1 MPASPLTKPSATL
14 PCLLRANHI
23 ALLAAAAAVL
33 FAAAP
38 ALAGPEEI
46 QVYMNELDA
55 PGEIGLDIHSN
66 YVLSGDRVG
75 DYLGEQQ
82 SVHRLR
88 ITPEFSY
95 GLTNNLELGAYLPL
109 ATLDGHGRFGLDGVK
124 FRLKYIL
131 PRAAGQKWF
140 VGANFEIG
148 KVNHKL
154 DINPYNAEFKG
165 IAGVRFGKWTAAAN
179 ANVDFTV
186 SGPAPGPASLEIA
199 TKLNYALSPKFALG
213 VENYTGA
220 GEFRALGHFSS
231 SEQTSYVTIDASIGR
246 WDLNLGVG
254 RGYGANPDKWI
265 VKAVIGVPIGRK
277 R

>member
-1 MPASPLTKPSATL
+1 M
-14 PCLLRANHI
+14 
-23 ALLAAAAAVL
+23 L

-109 ATLDGHGRFGLDGVK
+109 ATGDGHVRFGLDGVK
-124 FRLKYIL
+124 FRLKCI
-131 PRAAGQKWF
+131 
-140 VGANFEIG
+140 
-148 KVNHKL
+148 
-154 DINPYNAEFKG
+154 
-165 IAGVRFGKWTAAAN
+165 
-179 ANVDFTV
+179 
-186 SGPAPGPASLEIA
+186 
-199 TKLNYALSPKFALG
+199 
-213 VENYTGA
+213 
-220 GEFRALGHFSS
+220 
-231 SEQTSYVTIDASIGR
+231 
-246 WDLNLGVG
+246 
-254 RGYGANPDKWI
+254 
-265 VKAVIGVPIGRK
+265 
-277 R
+277 